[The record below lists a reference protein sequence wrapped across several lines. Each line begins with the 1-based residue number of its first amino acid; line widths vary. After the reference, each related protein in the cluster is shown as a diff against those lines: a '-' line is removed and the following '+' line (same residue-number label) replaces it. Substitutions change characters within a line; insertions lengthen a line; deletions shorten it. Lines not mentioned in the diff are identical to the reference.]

1 MDIRYFLL
9 SAFILAS
16 TGIQA
21 QKTTRVNAIK
31 ANDYG
36 VIYTLPK
43 TSFEITLLI
52 KKSSYRRGDFYPYAQ
67 RYLGIDNPVTED
79 RVIHTLEDISVR
91 NKGIPDKN
99 NSFMVQFQSKSFE
112 PYVYLREDGLIVA
125 INGEPENET
134 EEEKLLPPGENP
146 TVNPRRFLSQETLM
160 AGSVAKQAEL
170 VARQIFDLRRSRTD
184 ILTGEAESMPPDGNA
199 YKVVMDEINLQ
210 EKALTE
216 LFAGSLQTEYFVRT
230 YTIVPD
236 AGDIDK
242 MVVARFSTKL
252 GPVDADDLPGN
263 PFCLRCKT
271 GLPKSNLQL
280 PERDLKRLE
289 TKLTE
294 GVVYNIPEKALLT
307 IEFRNKNHHR
317 NGSRCRSV
325 WLTGCADKKNVRQ
338 HEETYSGFLLPRVRR
353 HKTNYSVMKRN
364 ILSTALLA
372 LFTAGLISSC
382 NNMGGREKKG
392 EIVYDSIIVKQQIPL
407 LHENDTTLPFADVSV
422 SFTYPVNFVTR

>member
-16 TGIQA
+16 TGMQA

-36 VIYTLPK
+36 VIYSLPK

-79 RVIHTLEDISVR
+79 RVVHTLEDIFIK
-91 NKGIPDKN
+91 NKGIPDKG
-99 NSFMVQFQSKSFE
+99 NSFMVQFQPKSFE
-112 PYVYLREDGLIVA
+112 PYVYLREDGLIVT
-125 INGEPENET
+125 INAEPVKKT
-134 EEEKLLPPGENP
+134 EEEKPLPPGENP
-146 TVNPRRFLSQETLM
+146 AANPRRFLSQETLM

-216 LFAGSLQTEYFVRT
+216 LFAGSLQTEFFVRT
-230 YTIVPD
+230 YTLVPD
-236 AGDIDK
+236 AGDVDK
-242 MVVARFSTKL
+242 KVVARFSTKL
-252 GPVDADDLPGN
+252 GPVDDDDLAGEPILLSLQN
-263 PFCLRCKT
+263 KT
-271 GLPKSNLQL
+271 PEIRPQL
-280 PERDLKRLE
+280 SERDLKRLE

-294 GVVYNIPEKALLT
+294 GVVYNIPGKALLT
-307 IEFRNKNHHR
+307 IEFRNKTIMDKEVDVVQY
-317 NGSRCRSV
+317 GSQDV
-325 WLTGCADKKNVRQ
+325 LTKKMFDN
-338 HEETYSGFLLPRVRR
+338 
-353 HKTNYSVMKRN
+353 MK
-364 ILSTALLA
+364 
-372 LFTAGLISSC
+372 
-382 NNMGGREKKG
+382 K
-392 EIVYDSIIVKQQIPL
+392 SIQVFFYPELGAIQQIIQ
-407 LHENDTTLPFADVSV
+407 
-422 SFTYPVNFVTR
+422 